1 LNGAVTTEQAATV
14 QKSKRDTIKVKE
26 ITTSLPNDKLIVMKE
41 DASADEAL
49 NRIFRE
55 NKSRIFVYE
64 NRETIPIR
72 GLEDG
77 IKVKEKEIQK
87 QKLIGIISKT
97 DILNAARER
106 EEFEK
111 AVKKLGSSSKT
122 SQY

>member
-1 LNGAVTTEQAATV
+1 
-14 QKSKRDTIKVKE
+14 
-26 ITTSLPNDKLIVMKE
+26 MKD

-49 NRIFRE
+49 KRIFRE

-87 QKLIGIISKT
+87 QKLIGLTSKT

-111 AVKKLGSSSKT
+111 AVEKLDSSSKRHSISSSSNT
-122 SQY
+122 ESF